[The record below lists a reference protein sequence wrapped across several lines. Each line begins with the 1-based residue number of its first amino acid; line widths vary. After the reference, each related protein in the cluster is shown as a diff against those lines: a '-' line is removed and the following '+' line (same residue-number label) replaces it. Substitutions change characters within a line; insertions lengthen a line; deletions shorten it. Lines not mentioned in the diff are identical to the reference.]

1 MDIFLRYVR
10 QIMNQLQDSLPHIAD
25 EWMEIENALAEYQT
39 TLKDSQSPS
48 FRHFGKSSP
57 SSDGSSLNN
66 AWTPV
71 ADQVQDLNNQK
82 FSAGTHTDGL
92 TEPVSFHHNQH
103 HHVYVPESQTS
114 TASSPKKE
122 KLPGYVVRTLSG
134 WLYFGQAIADTFNIY
149 TQVFVVLS
157 IAAQHYSRY
166 VIRSL

>member
-1 MDIFLRYVR
+1 MDIFLRHVR
-10 QIMNQLQDSLPHIAD
+10 QIMNQLQDSLPHMAD

-57 SSDGSSLNN
+57 SSNGSSLNN

-71 ADQVQDLNNQK
+71 ADQFQDLNNEK

-92 TEPVSFHHNQH
+92 TGPGGFHHQH
-103 HHVYVPESQTS
+103 YHVYVPESQTS

-122 KLPGYVVRTLSG
+122 ELPGYVVRTLSG

-157 IAAQHYSRY
+157 IAAQHYSPC